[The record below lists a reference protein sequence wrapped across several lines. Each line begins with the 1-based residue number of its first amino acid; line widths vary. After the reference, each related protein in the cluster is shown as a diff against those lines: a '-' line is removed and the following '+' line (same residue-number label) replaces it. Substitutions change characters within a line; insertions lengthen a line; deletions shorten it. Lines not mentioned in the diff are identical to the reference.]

1 MVADVAD
8 KRRRCALLLGARILC
23 RSSGRRGVS
32 ECVDGGSRRW
42 HNNIVFVLR
51 DAYLGCGRRRRRRR
65 RLSGDQPCTGGV
77 RMHASTRG
85 RL

>member
-1 MVADVAD
+1 MARTNVDGV
-8 KRRRCALLLGARILC
+8 RCCSVLGF
-23 RSSGRRGVS
+23 SVGRRDAAACQNAWTAVRGV
-32 ECVDGGSRRW
+32 G
-42 HNNIVFVLR
+42 IIILYLLLR

-65 RLSGDQPCTGGV
+65 RRRLSGDQPGV